1 MDRGFYT
8 MQATLLICIFTPL
21 IGAFL
26 LPLIGRRAPHVRN
39 VFALL
44 FVLVAFIGSCALLP
58 AVLAGQKP
66 LVRLA
71 LPLGLSLGFQADALA
86 VFMAL
91 ASSLVASVIL
101 VYSFGYIKDYDNQ
114 NEYYLMAVLF
124 IGAMMGLVYSTSL
137 ILLYLFWEI
146 SAICC
151 WRLIGF
157 YRDALTI
164 QRANKAFVVTVFG
177 ALIMLIGFFGIWGQ
191 TGTFEL
197 TAMKGVQIPA
207 WCVVLILFGI
217 LTKSATFPLHSWLP
231 DAGVAP
237 SPVTSLLHA
246 AVLVKIGVYAY
257 ARLFVATF
265 SIPSV
270 FTQIVPVI
278 AAVSALVSAGC
289 AMKETDIKRIIAYS
303 TISQLAFILLGVSI
317 GNEIG
322 LVGGMLYILAHS
334 VAKGGLF
341 LCAGIVEHN
350 LHTKDINRMGGL
362 YKRFPLTA
370 VAFALCSLSVM
381 GVPPFSGF
389 FAKFLV
395 VKGAVDAGHP
405 LIAGV
410 FILGAF
416 MTVFYL
422 SRVFFKVFL
431 GPETETHAHEKTGG
445 MVASVVFLGVVALLL
460 GVFLMLPTGL
470 ASHIW
475 EVL

>member
-26 LPLIGRRAPHVRN
+26 LPLIGRRAPRVRN

-114 NEYYLMAVLF
+114 SEYYLMAVLF

-157 YRDALTI
+157 YRDELTI

-177 ALIMLIGFFGIWGQ
+177 ALIMLVGFFGIWGQ

-370 VAFALCSLSVM
+370 VAFALSSLSVM

-431 GPETETHAHEKTGG
+431 GPETDTHAHEKTGG